1 MLKRFWESLNY
12 WADALGM
19 DDPAA
24 NTSSDW
30 KTVSQSLSAKSKVF
44 GSNPEQRWLGRMTV
58 SINCNRE
65 RRRSRDTSF
74 PTVSQAVLK
83 VI

>member
-1 MLKRFWESLNY
+1 MLKGFGVSLNY

-44 GSNPEQRWLGRMTV
+44 GSNRNAGWAG
-58 SINCNRE
+58 
-65 RRRSRDTSF
+65 
-74 PTVSQAVLK
+74 
-83 VI
+83 

>member
-1 MLKRFWESLNY
+1 MSKRFWQSLSD
-12 WADALGM
+12 WAEALGM